1 MKKILRRG
9 LSILMSA
16 TILMSSGL
24 MMTSVSAATKNGK
37 YVFGDV
43 SNDGRFT
50 EHDLFVF
57 NDYLNGHDYISYT
70 DRELLCVADVNT
82 DEIIDR
88 KDLNLLIRDFVIS
101 DTNLGDVNGDGRM
114 NVLDIAAT
122 QRYLVSDSSSL
133 IKSYSAADIDGNGS
147 VNILDACQAQK
158 ILAGISDKSD
168 DYRDIDLLQIKD
180 KIYKEKYVKDI
191 EYIETHTNISFEKLF
206 SNCIYVVEKPSSYID
221 ESDIFVCDNHFYYR
235 ITPDGKIWICN
246 LVERYPSNTCIIRS
260 SLCGYDVTGVD
271 RNFSKSLF
279 FEDYH
284 YEHVKGRIRTII
296 IPDSDMIFSQYCFSN
311 FPCLTEV
318 VIQDGIGSEQFRG
331 YNFANCKDIHVIAW
345 SSSMTSIPEGFLS
358 GCSHA
363 EHILH
368 YLPEHITQIDDYAF
382 AGGDLEGSIEI
393 PENITCIGDYIFLDT
408 DINKIY
414 LMSRSEAL
422 EFSDLSFLTRKLGDP
437 TYRAIAIS
445 GFRNSGYEK
454 FANRWI
460 WLENEV
466 NNSGVH
472 PESLLFYC
480 SFFD

>member
-88 KDLNLLIRDFVIS
+88 KDLNLLIKDFVIS

-168 DYRDIDLLQIKD
+168 DYRDIDMLQIKD
-180 KIYKEKYVKDI
+180 KVYKERYVKDI

-284 YEHVKGRIRTII
+284 YEHIKGRIHTII

-311 FPCLTEV
+311 FPYLAEV

-331 YNFANCKDIHVIAW
+331 YNFANCKDICVIVW

-382 AGGDLEGSIEI
+382 AGGGLEGSIEI
-393 PENITCIGDYIFLDT
+393 PENITCIGDYVFLDT
-408 DINKIY
+408 NINKIY
-414 LMSRSEAL
+414 LMSRSKNL
-422 EFSDLSFLTRKLGDP
+422 EFSYLSFLTKKIDAFDHEP
-437 TYRAIAIS
+437 IS
-445 GFRNSGYEK
+445 IVGFKNSGYEN
-454 FANRWI
+454 FANREI
-460 WLENEV
+460 EKK
-466 NNSGVH
+466 NNVIEAGG
-472 PESLLFYC
+472 SLTSLRFLC